1 MATREGRYRK
11 RPEMAIGLVWLH
23 AQGLYEFVQVVNLSS
38 LTPYFPPGKHSSCGG
53 EHRHARRIPIRKDE
67 V

>member
-23 AQGLYEFVQVVNLSS
+23 AQGLYEFVQVVNLCS

-53 EHRHARRIPIRKDE
+53 EH
-67 V
+67 